1 MKPVLFKDFVQIKKA
16 EKMLIEKYDKLLP
29 DEIIY
34 LWRTYG
40 FGTFYN
46 GYLKVINPDEYKSL
60 IEKSYFM
67 GNVSIPIFATAFG
80 DVLTWEE
87 NKYVGILK
95 YRYNDNDIISDGFEY
110 FYDIIYDEECAKDY
124 FTIEN
129 YNEATKKYGSLE
141 YDECFG
147 YVPLLALGGKESVD
161 NLKKVKI
168 REHIALITEMVGEI

>member
-1 MKPVLFKDFVQIKKA
+1 MEPVLFKDFVQIKKA

>member
-46 GYLKVINPDEYKSL
+46 GYLKVINPDDFIVSL
-60 IEKSYFM
+60 EKSYFQ
-67 GNVSIPIFATAFG
+67 GYVSIPIFATAFG
-80 DVLTWEE
+80 DLITWEK
-87 NKYVGILK
+87 NHFVGIVK
-95 YRYNDNDIISDGFEY
+95 YRYGDNDIISDGFE
-110 FYDIIYDEECAKDY
+110 FFIDDVTDGELDEEY
-124 FTIEN
+124 LSIRQ
-129 YNEATKKYGSLE
+129 YNEAIKKYGSLE

-168 REHIALITEMVGEI
+168 REHIALVTEMVGEI